1 MIKGWRNLPLSF
13 SRGQEID
20 MFTINGI
27 EWEIVFTSAYS
38 TDLMRSDG
46 SITVG
51 MTDFNTKCV
60 YLSNLLKGAFLRK
73 VLAHELCHCFCFSY
87 DISMPIEQEE
97 FMADWI
103 STYGTELVY
112 LLDDLMQTMKKAHTN
127 VG

>member
-1 MIKGWRNLPLSF
+1 
-13 SRGQEID
+13 
-20 MFTINGI
+20 MFIINGI
-27 EWEIVFTSAYS
+27 EWNIVFTNAYS
-38 TDLMRSDG
+38 DDLKRSDG

-60 YLSNLLKGAFLRK
+60 YLSKLLKGAFLRK

-112 LLDDLMQTMKKAHTN
+112 LLDDLMQAMKKAHTN

>member
-1 MIKGWRNLPLSF
+1 MTKLNGGLN
-13 SRGQEID
+13 
-20 MFTINGI
+20 MFVINGI

-60 YLSNLLKGAFLRK
+60 YLSKSLNGAFLRR
-73 VLAHELCHCFCFSY
+73 VMAHELVHCFCFSY
-87 DISMPIEQEE
+87 NIEIPIEQEE

-103 STYGTELVY
+103 SLYGTELVY
-112 LLDDLMQTMKKAHTN
+112 LLDDLMASILKKAYAM
-127 VG
+127 